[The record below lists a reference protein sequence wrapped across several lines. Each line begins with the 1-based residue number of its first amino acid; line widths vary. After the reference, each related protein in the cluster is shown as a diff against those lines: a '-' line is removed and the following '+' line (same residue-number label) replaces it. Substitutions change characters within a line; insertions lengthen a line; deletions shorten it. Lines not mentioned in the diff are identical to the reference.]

1 MKRANKD
8 PVKQFEVLDKN
19 IVKLASIKIGSLFLQ
34 DVIQD
39 AEQSLINR
47 IID

>member
-19 IVKLASIKIGSLFLQ
+19 IVKLASIKVGSLFLQ
-34 DVIQD
+34 DLIKN
-39 AEQSLINR
+39 AEQPLINL
-47 IID
+47 IIE